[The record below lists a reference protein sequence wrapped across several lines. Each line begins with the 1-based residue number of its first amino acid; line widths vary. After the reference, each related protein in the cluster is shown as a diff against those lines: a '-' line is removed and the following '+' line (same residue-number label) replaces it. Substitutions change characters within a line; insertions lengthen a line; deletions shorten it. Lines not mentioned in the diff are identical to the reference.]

1 MRISNRLEF
10 GAVVCC
16 VGLGL
21 VALPHGSAFAQ
32 VQQPSATI
40 PAKLQPQEPP
50 RPPEPSTAFG
60 YDIFR
65 GDAGPIAEGPVDDQY
80 ILSTGDEVVIS
91 VWGELNLLYNLT
103 VSEEGYIELPEEG
116 GRIYT
121 NGVTLKDLKTKV
133 TQALSLIH
141 ESYIDAEHPSASK
154 AFVDVKLGKIRKLLL
169 YVVGEVRN
177 PGAYTLSS
185 GTATVV
191 NLLHN
196 AGGVKQSGSL
206 REIRVRRADGRIDT
220 LDLYDFL
227 LRGTLDI
234 RKSRLLSGDYVIVP
248 LKQKAVTITGE
259 IRRPLNYELIGNE
272 GLKQLVGFAGGFTP
286 DAYLMRSQLKRSV
299 INRGEVFLDV
309 NLDSLFADPTRNYP
323 LVDHDEL
330 TILPNVQV
338 RKSMVIVSGDGV
350 TRPGTYEYTPGMTL
364 KDLIEKAEGLRE
376 YAHLD
381 RADLVRTQEDFSK
394 KLTTFSLRDLYT
406 QEKSGVFRFSG
417 NTGKNFPLKE
427 MDQVSIYSEFGMAG
441 KDKSVTIEGHVK
453 EPGQTLLAKNMSLF
467 DLVFAKGGFQDPD
480 FKNRT
485 YLERAYI
492 VRKVPGTIGQRLIP
506 FNLGKVIDGDASASV
521 PLEDEDVIR
530 IFSNEQMTA
539 KSQVSISGLV
549 NKPGRFDLSENLT
562 VEDLI
567 VLAGGLRAD
576 AYKVEAVVVR
586 AEGLGADADPA
597 LIEKS
602 TARVPVE
609 AGYALLP
616 IEKRTP
622 LKPFDRVTIRN
633 LPGWEPLQTVTISGE
648 VENAGDY
655 SLVSRDE
662 RISNLIKR
670 TGGFRKEAFPEGA
683 TLLRRR
689 SVLSMTPGESPEVY
703 GITLDLVEA
712 LENPGGEYDLILKD
726 GDTIF
731 IPSNPGTV
739 EVRGA
744 VRRPLI
750 LQHNASFKLQDYIDL
765 SGGYLEGADKDNIA
779 IFAANGAATKVK
791 AGGWLF
797 GRSSSSSVSPGST
810 IEVPF
815 VGEATRLETV
825 EVTGAVV
832 KPALVQYIKGAK
844 LGYYLNLCGGYAKN
858 ADIDK
863 VVVHLLNGEILT
875 KLNNAA
881 FNPVVPAGS
890 IIVVTAK
897 SIGGSE

>member
-1 MRISNRLEF
+1 MPKAFAISLMLVV
-10 GAVVCC
+10 AV
-16 VGLGL
+16 LGMPAGTCG
-21 VALPHGSAFAQ
+21 VAFAQ
-32 VQQPSATI
+32 VQQPRAPAQEPAQP
-40 PAKLQPQEPP
+40 PAKPQ
-50 RPPEPSTAFG
+50 PPEPSTAFG

-65 GDAGPIAEGPVDDQY
+65 GDAGPISEGPVDDQY
-80 ILSTGDEVVIS
+80 ILSTGDEIVIS
-91 VWGELNLLYNLT
+91 TWGQLNLLYNLT

-116 GRIYT
+116 GRIHT
-121 NGVTLKDLKTKV
+121 NGVTLKDLKAKV

-141 ESYIDAEHPSASK
+141 ESYIDAENPSAST

-169 YVVGEVRN
+169 YVVGEIRN

-185 GTATVV
+185 GTATVI

-196 AGGVKQSGSL
+196 AGGIKESGSL

-227 LRGTLDI
+227 LTGTLDI
-234 RKSRLLSGDYVIVP
+234 RKSRLLTGDYVIVP
-248 LKQKAVTITGE
+248 LKQKAATIKGE

-272 GLKQLVGFAGGFTP
+272 GLRELVAFAGGFTS
-286 DAYLMRSQLKRSV
+286 DAYLLRSQLKRFI

-309 NLDSLFADPTRNYP
+309 NLDSLYGDSGRNYP
-323 LVDHDEL
+323 LVDRDEL
-330 TILPNVQV
+330 TILPNIQV
-338 RKSMVIVSGDGV
+338 RKNMVIVSGDGV
-350 TRPGTYEYTPGMTL
+350 TRPGTYEFTPGMTL
-364 KDLIEKAEGLRE
+364 QDLIKKAEGLRE
-376 YAHLD
+376 YAHLE
-381 RADLVRTQEDFSK
+381 RADLVRTEEDFSK
-394 KLTTFSLRDLYT
+394 KLTTFSLRELYT
-406 QEKSGVFRFSG
+406 QEKPGVFKFSG
-417 NTGKNFPLKE
+417 NAQKNFALKE

-441 KDKSVTIEGHVK
+441 KDKSVTLEGHVK
-453 EPGQTLLAKNMSLF
+453 EPGRTLLAKNMTLF
-467 DLVFAKGGFQDPD
+467 DLVFAKGGLQDPD
-480 FKNRT
+480 FKKRT

-506 FNLGKVIDGDASASV
+506 FNLGKVIDGDASASL
-521 PLEDEDVIR
+521 PLEDEDIIR
-530 IFSNEQMTA
+530 ILANEQMTA

-549 NKPGRFDLSENLT
+549 NKPGNFDLSENLT

-602 TARVPVE
+602 TTRVPVE

-616 IEKRTP
+616 QEQRTP
-622 LKPFDRVTIRN
+622 LKPFDKITIRN
-633 LPGWEPLQTVTISGE
+633 LPGWEPLQTVTIRGE
-648 VENAGDY
+648 VKNAGDY
-655 SLVSRDE
+655 SLVSREE
-662 RISNLIKR
+662 RISNLIRR
-670 TGGFRKEAFPEGA
+670 TDGLRKEALPEGA
-683 TLLRRR
+683 TMLRRGN
-689 SVLSMTPGESPEVY
+689 VLAMTPGESPQVY
-703 GITLDLVEA
+703 EITLNLVEA
-712 LENPGGEYDLILKD
+712 LKNPGGEYDLILKD

-750 LQHNASFKLQDYIDL
+750 LQHNASFKLEDYIDL
-765 SGGYLEGADKDNIA
+765 CGGYLETADKGNIA
-779 IFAANGAATKVK
+779 VFAANNAATKVK

-797 GRSSSSSVSPGST
+797 GRLGSPPVSPGST

-815 VGEATRLETV
+815 IGEATRLETV

-832 KPALVQYIKGAK
+832 KPAVIQHIKGAR
-844 LGYYLNLCGGYAKN
+844 LGYYLNLCGGYAKD

-863 VVVHLLNGEILT
+863 VAIHLSNGDILV
-875 KLNNAA
+875 KQENVA
-881 FNPVVPAGS
+881 FSPVVPPGS

-897 SIGGSE
+897 STAGAK